1 MEGYQIGAFARPWTK
16 FTWEQ
21 FLSGVAGA
29 GYRYMGFM
37 RHPEAELLAGTSDEK
52 IAWIRQTLADHDLT
66 PTSEISLH
74 HTSRC
79 PLHEGPQAA
88 VREACAVIDVMA
100 AVGVPYY
107 ISCGTPEEPLYQT
120 LFTVLR
126 EAAAYGAERGVTVT
140 LKPHGGPGGTCRDL
154 LKVLEIVDH
163 PNFKI
168 YYDPGNV
175 LFYFTGGDPL
185 ENLDEV
191 APHVVGAIIKD
202 QTGGPGGPV
211 TIEPGTGDV
220 DFGAMFAILRAG
232 GFTNGPVMVECLGG
246 DTLDEINASAARVRA
261 KVQRWIAG

>member
-1 MEGYQIGAFARPWTK
+1 MDDYQIGAFARPWTT
-16 FTWEQ
+16 FTWDE

-29 GYRYMGFM
+29 GYQYMGFM
-37 RHPEAELLAGTSDEK
+37 RHPEAELLPGTDDEK
-52 IAWIRQTLADHDLT
+52 IAWIKDSLSRHGLT

-79 PLHEGPQAA
+79 PLHGGTEAA

-107 ISCGTPEEPLYQT
+107 ISCGTPEESLYDT

-126 EAAAYGAERGVTVT
+126 EAAAYGADHGVTVT

-154 LKVLEIVDH
+154 VRVVEIVDH
-163 PNFKI
+163 PNFGI
-168 YYDPGNV
+168 YFDPGNV
-175 LFYFTGGDPL
+175 LYYTGHSPL
-185 ENLDEV
+185 EGLDEV

-202 QTGGPGGPV
+202 QTGGIGAPV

-220 DFGAMFAILRAG
+220 DFETMFGVLRTG
-232 GFTNGPVMVECLGG
+232 GFTGGPVMVECLGG
-246 DTLDEINASAARVRA
+246 DGLEDTNIRAARVRE
-261 KVQRWIAG
+261 KVEGWLRG